1 MKQGSFIVVAL
12 IIATGLLRWASPAPS
27 STSDEKPQL
36 AAKKEPPKPGASS
49 SSPPRTSPD
58 PDMAN
63 AITDF
68 LGVPLSL
75 KPQTSSGNTSGP
87 SQAMNFDGIR
97 PEDIRFAIAFL
108 PDPIHTHLALF
119 FDRSIDVIEQAVQKQ
134 GCSFDRATM
143 PWDPGEHAE
152 SSSAAPGPQESKA
165 TSDRRAWPGLMIF
178 RRPEKATGD
187 SATPCDKKHL
197 FLFVVAETPT
207 GGIRK
212 DQFQEAL
219 KTIRLIRSSVPTNV
233 AKDDRLYL
241 LGPTFSGSLFSLSVA
256 LQENLEF
263 MDTRNVTVYSGTI
276 TGTHSQKWFTEW
288 AKGYTTLQIGFA
300 SFQADDDTLIESF
313 VLFAIDR
320 GYKPGEIAILSED
333 ETDFGA
339 TTGPKEIVKLHFPR
353 EISQLRAAYQPLVAT
368 SSAPSAA
375 TPQLPLD
382 LQTSGNDDDS
392 VSEFAKSQ
400 TPLSQEAIML
410 GLATEL
416 HKRHTKLVLLRATD
430 PLDQLFVAQY
440 LRRAYP
446 PARVGVTAPDLLFAR
461 EGDGLL
467 HGTFAV
473 SAYSLAPEAGADLL
487 EPADVIIDRKEDHV
501 FASSLTE
508 GLYNA
513 TIGVLASMSQDPAV
527 TCSKG
532 QDIRI
537 PAAPYVDYAP
547 PANMSPGPDN
557 GLAPVVRVTTLA
569 RDGYWA
575 VASLPPSVSS
585 RPTSALA
592 PQDAK
597 PKALQQSGRTA
608 PRVPMSFNFA
618 TLVIGLLALVHLWF
632 SFFGS
637 ILSRWEGQAQFA
649 CALPAQGCSPRE
661 GLLAIGALLL
671 TGGFI
676 WVCVGRAVALETGSS
691 LQRAGVI
698 FMAAAAVAF
707 GILTTY
713 DLAIRRKSPIWA
725 TLYAI
730 LSSVIFLNGLAVA
743 ILQPAA
749 FDWLWSSRSVHLTNG
764 SSAFLPMLILLAG
777 GYWWVWYGLRGMVLT
792 DAHRPR
798 LPEGNDLPAS
808 YIRLRDGDTYCLRR
822 LASPLSFSKEALVAI
837 TVGTFLFFI
846 TPDAPHPIQTL
857 EGKLFEWGFFLLL
870 AGGNALLLWT
880 LVKLVTVWGE
890 CRRLLGGIDRTPIR
904 DAFARLDGFDWAAL
918 WTPASSSLRE
928 TYRYVG
934 RQLEGLHRLAGAIT
948 QNPMQ
953 PVGTVVPSAA
963 LRAQIAASIA
973 AQAATIQK
981 IQAALDSPRDS
992 RQPLSSYH
1000 VLQLCTAKTAGM
1012 LVTEVL
1018 EPQWNDSA
1026 LPVAATAP
1034 KFVSNLAWQ
1043 SLGSKLK
1050 LVAEEFV
1057 ALGYAYFLSTV
1068 MVRMRSLVVA
1078 AIGIYVALLISI
1090 SVYPFEPNP
1099 ALFSI
1104 GVVLFVISGGAV
1116 VYVYVQM
1123 HKDPALSRLTSTK
1136 EGQLDPQFWF
1146 QIIGAG
1152 AIPLLTLLAGQVPVI
1167 NQFVVSLLQPTLQA
1181 LK

>member
-1 MKQGSFIVVAL
+1 MKQGSFIVMAL
-12 IIATGLLRWASPAPS
+12 VVATGLLHWASPAPR
-27 STSDEKPQL
+27 STSNDKPPVS
-36 AAKKEPPKPGASS
+36 AKKEPAKPAPSS
-49 SSPPRTSPD
+49 VSPPRISPD
-58 PDMAN
+58 AAN
-63 AITDF
+63 AIVDF
-68 LGVPLSL
+68 LGVPLNL
-75 KPQTSSGNTSGP
+75 KPTTSNVKTSDP

-119 FDRSIDVIEQAVQKQ
+119 FDRSIDVIEEAVQKQ

-143 PWDPGEHAE
+143 PWDAGEHTE
-152 SSSAAPGPQESKA
+152 SSSAAERPQKSKA
-165 TSDRRAWPGLMIF
+165 TSNRSAWPGLMIF
-178 RRPEKATGD
+178 RRTEKVAGD

-219 KTIRLIRSSVPTNV
+219 KTIQLIRSNVP
-233 AKDDRLYL
+233 ADAMKDDRLYL

-263 MDTRNVTVYSGTI
+263 MDTRNVTIYSGTI
-276 TGTHSQKWFTEW
+276 TSTHSENWFAKWAAGSSALKFR
-288 AKGYTTLQIGFA
+288 FV

-313 VLFAIDR
+313 VQFAIDR
-320 GYKPGEIAILSED
+320 GYKPGEIAVLSEN

-339 TTGPKEIVKLHFPR
+339 TTGPKEIVRLHFPR
-353 EISQLRAAYQPLVAT
+353 EISQLRAAYQPLISTA
-368 SSAPSAA
+368 SAPSTA

-392 VSEFAKSQ
+392 VPEFAKSQ
-400 TPLSQEAIML
+400 TPLSQEAIMM

-416 HKRHTKLVLLRATD
+416 HKRHTKLVLLLATD

-461 EGDGLL
+461 ESDGLL
-467 HGTFAV
+467 QGTFAV
-473 SAYSLAPEAGADLL
+473 SAYSLAPEAGTDLL
-487 EPADVIIDRKEDHV
+487 EPANVIIDRKEDRV
-501 FASSLTE
+501 FASSLTV

-513 TIGVLASMSQDPAV
+513 TIGLLASMSQDPSP
-527 TCSKG
+527 TCSKRRET
-532 QDIRI
+532 RI
-537 PAAPYVDYAP
+537 PPAPYVDYAP
-547 PANMSPGPDN
+547 PAKMPLAPDN
-557 GLAPVVRVTTLA
+557 GLAPVIRISTLA

-575 VASLPPSVSS
+575 VASLPPSGSS
-585 RPTSALA
+585 RPASALS

-597 PKALQQSGRTA
+597 PKPLQQSARSA
-608 PRVPMSFNFA
+608 PRLPMSFNFA

-632 SFFGS
+632 SFSGS
-637 ILSRWEGQAQFA
+637 LLSRWEGQAQFA
-649 CALPAQGCSPRE
+649 YAPASQGSSPRE

-676 WVCVGRAVALETGSS
+676 SVCVARAVVLETGSWM
-691 LQRAGVI
+691 QRTVVI
-698 FMAAAAVAF
+698 FMAATALVF

-713 DLAIRRKSPIWA
+713 DLAIRRKSQIYA

-730 LSSVIFLNGLAVA
+730 LSSVIFVNGLAVA
-743 ILQPAA
+743 ILQPPD

-792 DAHRPR
+792 DAYRPR
-798 LPEGNDLPAS
+798 LPKGNDLPAS
-808 YIRLRDGDTYCLRR
+808 FIRLRDGDTCCLRR
-822 LASPLSFSKEALVAI
+822 LASPLSFSREAIVAI
-837 TVGTFLFFI
+837 IVGTFLFFI

-857 EGKLFEWGFFLLL
+857 EGKYFEWGFFLAL
-870 AGGNALLLWT
+870 AGGNAALLWT
-880 LVKLVTVWGE
+880 LVKLVMVWGE
-890 CRRLLGGIDRTPIR
+890 CRRLLAGIDRTAIR

-934 RQLEGLHRLAGAIT
+934 RQLEGLHHLAGAMT
-948 QNPMQ
+948 QNPQQ
-953 PVGTVVPSAA
+953 PVGTIVPSAA
-963 LRAQIAASIA
+963 LREQIADSIA
-973 AQAATIQK
+973 AQTATIQN
-981 IQAALDSPRDS
+981 IQAVLDNAGGSVVLLP
-992 RQPLSSYH
+992 SYQA
-1000 VLQLCTAKTAGM
+1000 LQLSTAKTAGM

-1018 EPQWNDSA
+1018 DPQWNDA
-1026 LPVAATAP
+1026 TLPVAATTP

-1043 SLGSKLK
+1043 SLAGKLK

-1104 GVVLFVISGGAV
+1104 GVVLFVVSGGAV

-1123 HKDPALSRLTSTK
+1123 HKDPTLSRLTSTK

-1146 QIIGAG
+1146 QVIGAG